1 MNKKTNE
8 FYKRKQFILFYLFY
22 LFHFSI
28 LHLVQLSIENCIN
41 KQSFSSSYSLS
52 LFKLIQLISSAD
64 WFEHTLS
71 TLLSISI
78 NSYFI
83 LRRSEILS
91 CNHLSHYSLHQS
103 TYWINSLQ
111 QQFELL
117 LCIISLILHY
127 DLFFTLSYTIYK
139 IVRM

>member
-1 MNKKTNE
+1 MNFIKENNS
-8 FYKRKQFILFYLFY
+8 FYSILSY

-41 KQSFSSSYSLS
+41 KQSFFSSYSLS
-52 LFKLIQLISSAD
+52 LHKSIQFTSLSD

-71 TLLSISI
+71 TLLSSSI

-139 IVRM
+139 IVKM

>member
-1 MNKKTNE
+1 MNFIKENNS
-8 FYKRKQFILFYLFY
+8 FYSILFY

-28 LHLVQLSIENCIN
+28 LHLVQLSIETCIN

-117 LCIISLILHY
+117 LCIILLILHY

-139 IVRM
+139 IVKM

>member
-1 MNKKTNE
+1 MNFIKENKS
-8 FYKRKQFILFYLFY
+8 FYSILFY

-28 LHLVQLSIENCIN
+28 LHLVQLSIEYCIN

-64 WFEHTLS
+64 WFEHSLS

-117 LCIISLILHY
+117 LCIILLILHY

-139 IVRM
+139 IVKM

>member
-1 MNKKTNE
+1 MNKKTNGFCE
-8 FYKRKQFILFYLFY
+8 RKQWILFYFIY
-22 LFHFSI
+22 LFNW
-28 LHLVQLSIENCIN
+28 VLSIVSTNN
-41 KQSFSSSYSLS
+41 PFFSSYSLS
-52 LFKLIQLISSAD
+52 LDKSIQFTSLLD

-111 QQFELL
+111 QQFDLL

-139 IVRM
+139 IVKM

>member
-1 MNKKTNE
+1 MNKKTNGFCE
-8 FYKRKQFILFYLFY
+8 RKQWILFYFISLFKWDWVLY
-22 LFHFSI
+22 QQTI
-28 LHLVQLSIENCIN
+28 L
-41 KQSFSSSYSLS
+41 SSSYSLS
-52 LFKLIQLISSAD
+52 LHKSIQFTSLSD

-111 QQFELL
+111 QQFDLL